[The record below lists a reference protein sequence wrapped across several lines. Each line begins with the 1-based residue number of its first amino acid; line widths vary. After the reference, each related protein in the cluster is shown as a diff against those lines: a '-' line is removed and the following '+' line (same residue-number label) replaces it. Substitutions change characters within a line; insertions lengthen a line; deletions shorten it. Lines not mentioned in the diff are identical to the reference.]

1 MRPIV
6 TDVPAIIAAC
16 SRRRLSKMNLLVL
29 FCVRSSVL
37 SVALIGLL
45 GIAHANEDAAK
56 PVSYKL
62 TAGHYQLSGGG
73 LPAAAGLDLNLR
85 ATGRFG
91 NVWLGWYG
99 SPSQDVRQLR
109 AGWDSSYKLGFVRF
123 MPSLQIAS
131 GGFVGGSLSVEAGE
145 TWFAGVGAGRTNLR
159 NYANLNFDPNDAL
172 MLSGG
177 YRWADNHSFALQI
190 VRDNRLNPDQQNM
203 HLVYRTPI
211 NGADRLTLDLLQK
224 KGLVAG
230 LPSSRIGL
238 SVGYDWPSY
247 FVRVA
252 WDPLVNFTAQDMLRL
267 SVGTRF

>member
-1 MRPIV
+1 MS
-6 TDVPAIIAAC
+6 AAC
-16 SRRRLSKMNLLVL
+16 GRRRLPKMHLFVS
-29 FCVRSSVL
+29 FCVRFGVL
-37 SVALIGLL
+37 SASLIGLL
-45 GIAHANEDAAK
+45 GIAHAAEDAAK
-56 PVSYKL
+56 PVSYKF

-91 NVWLGWYG
+91 NAWLGWYG

-109 AGWDSSYKLGFVRF
+109 AGWDSSYKLGFVRV

-131 GGFVGGSLSVEAGE
+131 GGFVGGSLSLEAGD

-159 NYANLNFDPNDAL
+159 NYANLNFDPNDAW

-177 YRWADNHSFALQI
+177 YRWADNHSLALQV
-190 VRDNRLNPDQQNM
+190 VRDNRLNPDQQNV

-211 NGADRLTLDLLQK
+211 NGDNRLTLDLLQK

-230 LPSSRIGL
+230 LPISRFGL

-247 FVRVA
+247 FVRAA
-252 WDPLVNFTAQDMLRL
+252 WDPQVNFTAQDMLRL
-267 SVGTRF
+267 SAGMRF

>member
-1 MRPIV
+1 M
-6 TDVPAIIAAC
+6 TAAC
-16 SRRRLSKMNLLVL
+16 SGRRLPKMLSVVL
-29 FCVRSSVL
+29 SCVRFGVL
-37 SVALIGLL
+37 SASLIGLL
-45 GIAHANEDAAK
+45 GVAYATEDAAK
-56 PVSYKL
+56 PVSYKF

-91 NVWLGWYG
+91 NAWLGWYG
-99 SPSQDVRQLR
+99 SPSQDVRQVR
-109 AGWDSSYKLGFVRF
+109 AGWDSAYKLGFVRVI
-123 MPSLQIAS
+123 PSLQIAS
-131 GGFVGGSLSVEAGE
+131 GGFIGGSVFLEAGD

-177 YRWADNHSFALQI
+177 YRSADNHSLALQI
-190 VRDNRLNPDQQNM
+190 VRDNRLNPDQQNV

-211 NGADRLTLDLLQK
+211 NGSDRLTLDLLQK

-230 LPSSRIGL
+230 LPISRTGL

-247 FVRVA
+247 FVRAA
-252 WDPLVNFTAQDMLRL
+252 WDPQVNFTAQDMLRL

>member
-1 MRPIV
+1 MTLSSSMR
-6 TDVPAIIAAC
+6 A
-16 SRRRLSKMNLLVL
+16 L
-29 FCVRSSVL
+29 SSVL
-37 SVALIGLL
+37 VCLLITSLC
-45 GIAHANEDAAK
+45 AAQTAEDAAK
-56 PVSYKL
+56 PISYKF

-73 LPAAAGLDLNLR
+73 LPAASGLDLNLR

-91 NVWLGWYG
+91 NAWLGWYG
-99 SPSQDVRQLR
+99 SPSQDIRQVR
-109 AGWDSSYKLGFVRF
+109 AGWDSSYKLGWLRF

-131 GGFVGGSLSVEAGE
+131 GGFVGGSVSLEVGD

-159 NYANLNFDPNDAL
+159 NYANLNFDPNDAW

-177 YRWADNHSFALQI
+177 YRWADNRSLALQV
-190 VRDNRLNPDQQNM
+190 VRDNRLNPDQQNV

-211 NGADRLTLDLLQK
+211 HGSDRLTLDLLQK
-224 KGLVAG
+224 KGLVG
-230 LPSSRIGL
+230 GIPISRFGL

-252 WDPLVNFTAQDMLRL
+252 WDPQVNFSAQDMLRL

>member
-1 MRPIV
+1 M
-6 TDVPAIIAAC
+6 TAASC
-16 SRRRLSKMNLLVL
+16 RRRLFKMNLFVSH
-29 FCVRSSVL
+29 CVRSGVL
-37 SVALIGLL
+37 SASLIGLL
-45 GIAHANEDAAK
+45 SIAHASEDTSK
-56 PVSYKL
+56 PVSYKF
-62 TAGHYQLSGGG
+62 TAGHYQLSGGD
-73 LPAAAGLDLNLR
+73 LPAATGLDLNLR

-91 NVWLGWYG
+91 NAWLGWYG
-99 SPSQDVRQLR
+99 SPSQDIRQVR

-131 GGFVGGSLSVEAGE
+131 GGFVGGSLSLEAGDA
-145 TWFAGVGAGRTNLR
+145 WFAGVGVGRTNLR

-172 MLSGG
+172 MLSAG

-190 VRDNRLNPDQQNM
+190 VRDNRLNPDQQNV

-211 NGADRLTLDLLQK
+211 NDADRLTIDLLQK

-230 LPSSRIGL
+230 LPISRAGL
-238 SVGYDWPSY
+238 SLGYDWPSY

>member
-1 MRPIV
+1 
-6 TDVPAIIAAC
+6 
-16 SRRRLSKMNLLVL
+16 MNWLVS
-29 FCVRSSVL
+29 FCVRFSVL
-37 SVALIGLL
+37 SVSLIGLQGVAYASENADKSVL
-45 GIAHANEDAAK
+45 
-56 PVSYKL
+56 YKF

-85 ATGRFG
+85 ASSRFG

-99 SPSQDVRQLR
+99 SPSQDLRQFR
-109 AGWDSSYKLGFVRF
+109 AGWDSSYKIGFVRV

-131 GGFVGGSLSVEAGE
+131 GGFVGGSLSLEAGD

-177 YRWADNHSFALQI
+177 YRWADNHSLALQI
-190 VRDNRLNPDQQNM
+190 VRDNRLNPDQQNV
-203 HLVYRTPI
+203 HLVYRAPI
-211 NGADRLTLDLLQK
+211 NGGDRLTLDLLQK

-230 LPSSRIGL
+230 LPISRTGL
-238 SVGYDWPSY
+238 SVGYDWPTY
-247 FVRVA
+247 FLRAA
-252 WDPLVNFTAQDMLRL
+252 WDPQVNFTAQDMLRL

>member
-1 MRPIV
+1 
-6 TDVPAIIAAC
+6 
-16 SRRRLSKMNLLVL
+16 MNQLVSL
-29 FCVRSSVL
+29 CVRSGVL
-37 SVALIGLL
+37 SASLIGLL
-45 GIAHANEDAAK
+45 GIAHGAEDPAK
-56 PVSYKL
+56 PVSYKF
-62 TAGHYQLSGGG
+62 TAGHYQLSGGD

-85 ATGRFG
+85 ATGGFG

-99 SPSQDVRQLR
+99 SPSQDVRQVR

-131 GGFVGGSLSVEAGE
+131 GGFVGGSLSLEAGD

-190 VRDNRLNPDQQNM
+190 VRDNRSNPDQQNV

-230 LPSSRIGL
+230 LPISRTGL